1 MEETMPPV
9 SEVPAPSMQ
18 PEQLVPQPPQALTPM
33 LDPAITESIN
43 RLEKQVIA
51 SMDSIVEQLQSLQ
64 QAGSLDKA
72 TLNEKIHQILGLA
85 QASLLISTLPL
96 LLAPPTVKV
105 SLQTAELF
113 KKIHHIAETLKTL
126 WKEQTMQAIDKRA
139 AQILEQIQAKEQ
151 QIKEQ
156 ISKKQQEIAKL
167 TQKFTPKS

>member
-1 MEETMPPV
+1 MPSVP
-9 SEVPAPSMQ
+9 EVPESPARA
-18 PEQLVPQPPQALTPM
+18 PQPSQSPPASA
-33 LDPAITESIN
+33 LDPTITEAIN
-43 RLEKQVIA
+43 HLEKQLIA
-51 SMDSIVEQLQSLQ
+51 NMDAIVEHLQSLQ
-64 QAGSLDKA
+64 QSGSLDKA
-72 TLNEKIHQILGLA
+72 TLNEKILTLLGLA

-96 LLAPPTVKV
+96 LLAPPTMKV
-105 SLQTAELF
+105 TLQTAELF

-167 TQKFTPKS
+167 AQKFTPKA

>member
-1 MEETMPPV
+1 
-9 SEVPAPSMQ
+9 MQ
-18 PEQLVPQPPQALTPM
+18 PEQLVPQPPQAPTPM

-72 TLNEKIHQILGLA
+72 TLNEKIHTTLGLA

-96 LLAPPTVKV
+96 LLAPPTMKV
-105 SLQTAELF
+105 TLQTAELF

-126 WKEQTMQAIDKRA
+126 WKKQTAQAIDSKA
-139 AQILEQIQAKEQ
+139 LKILEQIKAKEQ
-151 QIKEQ
+151 QIKQQ
-156 ISKKQQEIAKL
+156 IAKKQEAIAEIISTK
-167 TQKFTPKS
+167 KPS

>member
-1 MEETMPPV
+1 MEEIIPPV
-9 SEVPAPSMQ
+9 SEVP
-18 PEQLVPQPPQALTPM
+18 VPPLPQAPQEPSSLQA
-33 LDPAITESIN
+33 LDPSITESIK

-72 TLNEKIHQILGLA
+72 TLNEKIYKVLGLA
-85 QASLLISTLPL
+85 QASLMICTLPL
-96 LLAPPTVKV
+96 LLAPATVKV

-113 KKIHHIAETLKTL
+113 KKVHNIAETLKII
-126 WKEQTMQAIDKRA
+126 WKKQTIQAIDKRA

-156 ISKKQQEIAKL
+156 IGKKQQEIAKL
-167 TQKFTPKS
+167 AQKFTPKA